1 MIKTIKDITVEDVQD
16 LFDSVI
22 YLRGEEYFDEGLVTS
37 IEPLNTTTITGAV
50 RGNQMYTVSV
60 SIDEDGNL
68 VCDCSCPCDFDCK
81 HAAALLLKWLSIKN
95 KQSISLKDGIPK
107 SKESLHQSLAAKN
120 KEELMELLKAA
131 IDKHPELKSLVQIE
145 RKAVLS
151 QIKKLFSEYWE
162 WNEIHDLIS
171 QLGTILE
178 GIQRNKASWN
188 KDLWEE
194 MKTCSEIMIKNI
206 ENVHDEGDLGMFWED
221 WFEIYG
227 EVFASTKPDK
237 SGKVEFIQTILTWIE
252 EDDYG
257 NEGSFEKALVGFCN
271 TPEDVELIKEMIS
284 KVKKKEYDDE
294 NDYDELFLK
303 LYEKAGMEEKYL
315 EEAKRSGFTA
325 KLVDK
330 LISLNKLEEAL
341 EVCNKNRTKELSY
354 DIDTRKLQ
362 LLRKLGRVPEL
373 KKSLLALTKKLGNI
387 TYALQLK
394 NEASAE
400 EWGKYSGEIINHSKN
415 NNQDSFLSRF
425 YYEEKDFKNAYEHS
439 KNLRDAAYLELLAK
453 KLSKEHSELSCDIFK
468 KLCFHFIGQ
477 GSGWPYQKAGKM
489 LEALKKIDKNGSIFR
504 KAKSEIIK
512 IHGKKYSLMA
522 IIERVK

>member
-22 YLRGEEYFDEGLVTS
+22 YFRGEEYFDEGLVTS
-37 IEPLNTTTITGAV
+37 IEPLNTTTITGTV
-50 RGNQMYTVSV
+50 RGNQNYKVSV
-60 SIDEDGNL
+60 SIDDDGDL

-81 HAAALLLKWLSIKN
+81 HAAALLLKWLSIKD
-95 KQSISLKDGIPK
+95 KQSVSLKDGIPK
-107 SKESLHQSLAAKN
+107 AKESLQQSLAAKD
-120 KEELMELLKAA
+120 KEELIDLLKAA

-145 RKAVLS
+145 RKAILS

-171 QLGTILE
+171 QLETILE
-178 GIQRNKASWN
+178 GIQRNKASW
-188 KDLWEE
+188 DRDFWEE
-194 MKTCSEIMIKNI
+194 MKICSEMMIKNV
-206 ENVHDEGDLGMFWED
+206 ENVHDEGDLGIFWED
-221 WFEIYG
+221 WFETYG
-227 EVFASTKPDK
+227 EVFASTKPNK
-237 SGKVEFIQTILTWIE
+237 SEKVEFIQTILTWIE

-257 NEGSFEKALVGFCN
+257 NEGSFEKALIGFCN
-271 TPEDVELIKEMIS
+271 TSEDVELIKGMLA

-294 NDYDELFLK
+294 NNYDELFLK

-325 KLVDK
+325 ELVDK

-373 KKSLLALTKKLGNI
+373 KKNLLALTKKLGNI
-387 TYALQLK
+387 TFALQLK
-394 NEASAE
+394 QEASPE
-400 EWGKYSGEIINHSKN
+400 EWKKYSKEIINYSRS
-415 NNQDSFLSRF
+415 NNQHSFLSRF
-425 YYEEKDFKNAYEHS
+425 YYEEKDFKNAYEYS

-453 KLSKEHSELSCDIFK
+453 KLSNEHSELSCDIFK
-468 KLCFHFIGQ
+468 KLCFHFIGN

-489 LEALKKIDKNGSIFR
+489 LEALQKIDKDGSIFR
-504 KAKSEIIK
+504 KTKSEIIK